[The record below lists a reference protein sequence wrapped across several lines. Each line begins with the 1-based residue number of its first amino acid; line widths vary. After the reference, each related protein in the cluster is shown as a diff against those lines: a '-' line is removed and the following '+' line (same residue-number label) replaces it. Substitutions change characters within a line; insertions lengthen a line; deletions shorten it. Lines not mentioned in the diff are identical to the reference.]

1 MTTVPCVRLRQIE
14 ACVVALLALA
24 GCRRGEKAKADD
36 MSMRPSS
43 DAPATIPFNASIDCT
58 KASSDVEQLVC
69 SDPSLS
75 ALDQK
80 LGTVYKEA
88 EAKQGTPVPEWFV
101 NEQRGWSADRDACGK
116 ASSMKSCVDSAYSR
130 RIAAIQAGNLLVPT
144 KGPVTYSCPLNGDHG
159 EVVAMF
165 ADTDP
170 PTVVLERG
178 DKSVVAYFVKTP
190 SGARYEGSNVTF
202 VDRGGEVQ
210 ILWLGTALK
219 CREQAPTS

>member
-1 MTTVPCVRLRQIE
+1 MTTVPCARLRQIE

-24 GCRRGEKAKADD
+24 GCRKGEKAKADD
-36 MSMRPSS
+36 MSMRPTS

-101 NEQRGWSADRDACGK
+101 NEQRGWNAERDACGK
-116 ASSMKSCVDSAYSR
+116 RLRD
-130 RIAAIQAGNLLVPT
+130 
-144 KGPVTYSCPLNGDHG
+144 
-159 EVVAMF
+159 E
-165 ADTDP
+165 DTP
-170 PTVVLERG
+170 
-178 DKSVVAYFVKTP
+178 
-190 SGARYEGSNVTF
+190 
-202 VDRGGEVQ
+202 
-210 ILWLGTALK
+210 
-219 CREQAPTS
+219 CRAE

>member
-1 MTTVPCVRLRQIE
+1 MATVSGARLRQIE
-14 ACVVALLALA
+14 ACVVVLLAVA
-24 GCRRGEKAKADD
+24 GCRRGEKAPADD
-36 MSMRPSS
+36 MSMRATT
-43 DAPATIPFNASIDCT
+43 DAAATIPFNASIDCT

-80 LGTVYKEA
+80 LGAVYKEA
-88 EAKQGTPVPEWFV
+88 EAKQGTPVPGWFV
-101 NEQRGWSADRDACGK
+101 NEQRDWNADRDACGRGG
-116 ASSMKSCVDSAYSR
+116 SMASCVDSAYTR
-130 RIAAIQAGNLLVPT
+130 RIAAIQARNLLVPT
-144 KGPVTYSCPLNGDHG
+144 KGPVIYSCPLNGDHG

-170 PTVVLERG
+170 PAVVLERG
-178 DKSVVAYFVKTP
+178 DKSIVAYLVKTA
-190 SGARYEGSNVTF
+190 SGARYEGTNVTF

-219 CREQAPTS
+219 CREQAPSS

>member
-1 MTTVPCVRLRQIE
+1 MTMVPCVRLRQIE

-36 MSMRPSS
+36 MSMRPTS

-101 NEQRGWSADRDACGK
+101 NEQRGWNADRDACGK
-116 ASSMKSCVDSAYSR
+116 AGSMKSCVDSAYSR
-130 RIAAIQAGNLLVPT
+130 RIAAIQASNLLVPT
-144 KGPVTYSCPLNGDHG
+144 KGTVTSSCPHNGDHG

-178 DKSVVAYFVKTP
+178 DKSIVAYFVKTA

-210 ILWLGTALK
+210 VLWLGTALK
-219 CREQAPTS
+219 CREQAPSS

>member
-1 MTTVPCVRLRQIE
+1 MVMASGARLWQIE
-14 ACVVALLALA
+14 VCVVALLALA
-24 GCRRGEKAKADD
+24 GCRRGDKAPADD
-36 MSMRPSS
+36 MSTRSS
-43 DAPATIPFNASIDCT
+43 TDAPVTIPFNASIDCT

-88 EAKQGTPVPEWFV
+88 EAKQGAPVPGWFV
-101 NEQRGWSADRDACGK
+101 NEQRDWNADRDACGK
-116 ASSMKSCVDSAYSR
+116 ASSMKSCVDSAYTR
-130 RIAAIQAGNLLVPT
+130 RIAAIQARNLLVPT

-170 PTVVLERG
+170 PAVVLERG
-178 DKSVVAYFVKTP
+178 DKSVVAYFVKTA
-190 SGARYEGSNVTF
+190 SGARYEGKNVTF
-202 VDRGGEVQ
+202 VDRSGDVQ

-219 CREQAPTS
+219 CREQAPSS

>member
-1 MTTVPCVRLRQIE
+1 MATVPGARVRQVE
-14 ACVVALLALA
+14 ACVVVLLALA
-24 GCRRGEKAKADD
+24 GCKRGEKAPADD
-36 MSMRPSS
+36 MSMRPTT

-58 KASSDVEQLVC
+58 KASSNVEQLVC

-88 EAKQGTPVPEWFV
+88 EAKQGAPVPEWFV
-101 NEQRGWSADRDACGK
+101 NEQREWNADRDACGK
-116 ASSMKSCVDSAYSR
+116 GSSMKSCVDSAYTR
-130 RIAAIQAGNLLVPT
+130 RIAAIQARNLLVPT
-144 KGPVTYSCPLNGDHG
+144 KGPVIYSCPLNGDHG

-210 ILWLGTALK
+210 VLWLGTALK
-219 CREQAPTS
+219 CREQAPSS

>member
-1 MTTVPCVRLRQIE
+1 MLSGTRLRQIE
-14 ACVVALLALA
+14 TGVAIALALA
-24 GCRRGEKAKADD
+24 GCRRGEKPPADE
-36 MSMRPSS
+36 MSMRPTG
-43 DAPATIPFNASIDCT
+43 DAAATIPFNASIDCT
-58 KASSDVEQLVC
+58 KASADVEQLVC

-80 LGTVYKEA
+80 LGTVYREA
-88 EAKQGTPVPEWFV
+88 EAKQGTPAPEWFV
-101 NEQRGWSADRDACGK
+101 NEQRGWNADRDACSKG
-116 ASSMKSCVDSAYSR
+116 SSMKSCVDSAYTR
-130 RIAAIQAGNLLVPT
+130 RIAAIQATNLLVPT
-144 KGPVTYSCPLNGDHG
+144 KGPVIYSCPLNGDHG

-178 DKSVVAYFVKTP
+178 DKSVVAYFVKAP

-219 CREQAPTS
+219 CREQAPSS